1 MADDKRLIMKY
12 LSQVIGKMVG
22 ALMEFIQAIGLPVK
36 KAILWL
42 AGVLTE
48 SNLDTLSSEKG
59 AAPGFVAAL
68 LFVFLIIGVL
78 IYSFQVRRKS
88 QAILWLYKLIKSY
101 ETPQEFTQNIT
112 DIDIEV
118 RKRWGQNAYDE
129 LARGWLEYKETL
141 VLYGEGDSCHLRNSV
156 RPATFFNAEDLNFTP
171 GFWKILPGLFV
182 TIGLFLTFLGLV
194 AALDSLK
201 VTGMDAAQL
210 KGSLQ
215 TLLETASAKF
225 IMSLTGLACSIIFTI
240 RLRLGVS
247 QIENRL
253 HELANHTEF
262 LLKFISLEDIA
273 TDQLAAIKEQKEHFR
288 TIGLE
293 LVAELGRPL
302 KEDLPITI
310 AQSISDAMSPLISKV
325 TEVGTEGVGGM
336 VSDLSEK
343 FSKDVSGALES
354 ASISIQAAGD
364 KIDQSSANI
373 GAELSSSVLALKQMI
388 DEVQETTKGRMLDT
402 GEALANSFGQT
413 ANQIS
418 EQANSLSDTLIAPLN
433 DLQAKIAI
441 LSSDISESGAQFKIM
456 SESVKIGADATQ
468 KAASSFEKSAQDF
481 SKVTSPINRSIEL
494 IAGSISDLEHS
505 TANVNDT
512 LTEGIKQL
520 MASSENALNSAVE
533 IIRGEQSALENALQG
548 MQDVIEEFRGQGDR
562 LDELDEKLGVAFET
576 YAEHVESQLEEMK
589 LHARDLTER
598 LTPALDKMREVVE
611 HAEQFIPESGV
622 QRR

>member
-1 MADDKRLIMKY
+1 MA
-12 LSQVIGKMVG
+12 G
-22 ALMEFIQAIGLPVK
+22 ALVEFIQTIGLPVK
-36 KAILWL
+36 KVILWL
-42 AGVLTE
+42 ANVLTE

-68 LFVFLIIGVL
+68 LFVFLVIGVL

-88 QAILWLYKLIKSY
+88 QAILWLYNLIKSY

-141 VLYGEGDSCHLRNSV
+141 VLYGEGDSRHLRNSV

-182 TIGLFLTFLGLV
+182 TIGLFLTFLGLI

-210 KGSLQ
+210 KDSLQ

-388 DEVQETTKGRMLDT
+388 DEVQESTKGRMLDT
-402 GEALANSFGQT
+402 GDAIASSFGQT
-413 ANQIS
+413 ANQIT
-418 EQANSLSDTLIAPLN
+418 EQANSLSETLIAPLN

-441 LSSDISESGAQFKIM
+441 LSSDISESGGQFKIM
-456 SESVKIGADATQ
+456 SESVKLGADAAQ

-494 IAGSISDLEHS
+494 IAGSISDLEDS

-512 LTEGIKQL
+512 LTQGIKQL

-589 LHARDLTER
+589 LHARNLTER

>member
-1 MADDKRLIMKY
+1 MKHWC
-12 LSQVIGKMVG
+12 QVLCKKQGV
-22 ALMEFIQAIGLPVK
+22 LVEFIQTIGLPVK

-48 SNLDTLSSEKG
+48 SNLDTAPVEKG
-59 AAPGFVAAL
+59 AAPGFVAAVLFL
-68 LFVFLIIGVL
+68 LLIVGVV
-78 IYSFQVRRKS
+78 IYSFQLRQRIH
-88 QAILWLYKLIKSY
+88 AISWLYNLIKGY

-118 RKRWGQNAYDE
+118 RKRWGREAYDE

-141 VLYGEGDSCHLRNSV
+141 VLYGENESRHFRNSV
-156 RPATFFNAEDLNFTP
+156 RPSTFFNAEDLNFTP
-171 GFWKILPGLFV
+171 GFWKIVPGLFV

-201 VTGMDAAQL
+201 VSGMDAVQL

-225 IMSLTGLACSIIFTI
+225 VMSLTGLACSIIFTI
-240 RLRLGVS
+240 RLRTGVS
-247 QIENRL
+247 KIENKL
-253 HELANHTEF
+253 HELCNHTEF

-310 AQSISDAMSPLISKV
+310 AQSISDAMSPLVSKV
-325 TEVGTEGVGGM
+325 AQVGTEGVGGM
-336 VSDLSEK
+336 VEDLSAK
-343 FSKDVSGALES
+343 FSEDVSKALNEAS
-354 ASISIQAAGD
+354 TSISNAGTM
-364 KIDQSSANI
+364 IDTVSENMSR
-373 GAELSSSVLALKQMI
+373 ELLSSVSALKEMI
-388 DEVQETTKGRMLDT
+388 EEVQGATKSRMLDT
-402 GEALANSFGQT
+402 GKELADSFGKT
-413 ANQIS
+413 ASTIT
-418 EQANSLSDTLIAPLN
+418 EQASSLSDTLVAPLN
-433 DLQAKIAI
+433 DLQNKIAI
-441 LSSDISESGAQFKIM
+441 LSSDISESGAQFKVM
-456 SESVKIGADATQ
+456 SESVKMGADATQ

-481 SKVTSPINRSIEL
+481 SRVSSPINRSIEL
-494 IAGSISDLEHS
+494 ISESISDLEDS
-505 TANVNDT
+505 TANVNET

-520 MASSENALNSAVE
+520 MVSGENALKSAVE

-548 MQDVIEEFRGQGDR
+548 MQDVIEDFKGQGAR
-562 LDELDEKLGVAFET
+562 LDDMDEKLGAAFDT
-576 YAEHVESQLEEMK
+576 YAEHVESQLEEMR
-589 LHARDLTER
+589 LHARELTER

-622 QRR
+622 NRR

>member
-1 MADDKRLIMKY
+1 
-12 LSQVIGKMVG
+12 
-22 ALMEFIQAIGLPVK
+22 MEFIQTIGLSVK

-48 SNLDTLSSEKG
+48 SNLDTAPVEKG
-59 AAPGFVAAL
+59 AAPGFVAAVLFL
-68 LFVFLIIGVL
+68 LLIVGVV
-78 IYSFQVRRKS
+78 IYSFQLRQRIH
-88 QAILWLYKLIKSY
+88 AISWLYNLIKGY

-118 RKRWGQNAYDE
+118 RKRWGREAYDE

-141 VLYGEGDSCHLRNSV
+141 VLYGENESRHFRNSV
-156 RPATFFNAEDLNFTP
+156 RPSTFFNAEDLNFTP
-171 GFWKILPGLFV
+171 GFWKIVPGLFV

-201 VTGMDAAQL
+201 VSGMDAVQL

-225 IMSLTGLACSIIFTI
+225 VMSLTGLACSIIFTI
-240 RLRLGVS
+240 RLRTGVS
-247 QIENRL
+247 KIENKL
-253 HELANHTEF
+253 HELCNHTEF

-310 AQSISDAMSPLISKV
+310 AQSISDAMSPLVSKV
-325 TEVGTEGVGGM
+325 AQVGTEGVGGM
-336 VSDLSEK
+336 VEDLSAK
-343 FSKDVSGALES
+343 FSEDVSKALNEAS
-354 ASISIQAAGD
+354 TSISNAGTM
-364 KIDQSSANI
+364 IDTVSENMSR
-373 GAELSSSVLALKQMI
+373 ELLSSVSALKEMI
-388 DEVQETTKGRMLDT
+388 EEVQGATKSRMLDT
-402 GEALANSFGQT
+402 GKELADSFGKT
-413 ANQIS
+413 ASTIT
-418 EQANSLSDTLIAPLN
+418 EQASSLSDTLVAPLN
-433 DLQAKIAI
+433 DLQNKIAI
-441 LSSDISESGAQFKIM
+441 LSSDISESGAQFKVM
-456 SESVKIGADATQ
+456 SESVKMGADATQ

-481 SKVTSPINRSIEL
+481 SRVSSPINRSIEL
-494 IAGSISDLEHS
+494 ISESISDLEDS
-505 TANVNDT
+505 TANVNET

-520 MASSENALNSAVE
+520 MASSESALKSAVE

-548 MQDVIEEFRGQGDR
+548 MQDVIEDFKGQGDR
-562 LDELDEKLGVAFET
+562 LDDIDEKLGAAFET

-589 LHARDLTER
+589 LHARELTER

-622 QRR
+622 NRR

>member
-1 MADDKRLIMKY
+1 
-12 LSQVIGKMVG
+12 
-22 ALMEFIQAIGLPVK
+22 MEFIQTIGLSVK

-48 SNLDTLSSEKG
+48 SNLDTAPVEKG
-59 AAPGFVAAL
+59 AAPGFVAAVLFL
-68 LFVFLIIGVL
+68 LLIVGVV
-78 IYSFQVRRKS
+78 IYSFQLRQRIH
-88 QAILWLYKLIKSY
+88 AISWLYNLIKGY

-118 RKRWGQNAYDE
+118 RKRWGREAYDE

-141 VLYGEGDSCHLRNSV
+141 VLYGENESRHFRNSV
-156 RPATFFNAEDLNFTP
+156 RPSTFFNAEDLNFTP
-171 GFWKILPGLFV
+171 GFWKIVPGLFV

-201 VTGMDAAQL
+201 VSGMDAVQL

-225 IMSLTGLACSIIFTI
+225 VMSLTGLACSIIFTI
-240 RLRLGVS
+240 RLRTGVS
-247 QIENRL
+247 KIENKL
-253 HELANHTEF
+253 HELCNHTEF

-310 AQSISDAMSPLISKV
+310 AQSISDAMSPLVSKV
-325 TEVGTEGVGGM
+325 AQVGTEGVGGM
-336 VSDLSEK
+336 VEDLSAK
-343 FSKDVSGALES
+343 FSKDVSKALNEAS
-354 ASISIQAAGD
+354 TSISDAG
-364 KIDQSSANI
+364 KMIDTVSVNMS
-373 GAELSSSVLALKQMI
+373 EELLSSVSALKEMI
-388 DEVQETTKGRMLDT
+388 EEVQGATKSRMLDT
-402 GEALANSFGQT
+402 GKELAESFGKT
-413 ANQIS
+413 ASNIT
-418 EQANSLSDTLIAPLN
+418 EQASSLSDTLVAPLN
-433 DLQAKIAI
+433 DLQNKIAI
-441 LSSDISESGAQFKIM
+441 LSSDISESGAQFKVM
-456 SESVKIGADATQ
+456 SESVKMGADATQ
-468 KAASSFEKSAQDF
+468 RAASSFEKSAQDF
-481 SKVTSPINRSIEL
+481 SRVSSPINRSIEL
-494 IAGSISDLEHS
+494 ISESISDLEDS
-505 TANVNDT
+505 TANVNET

-520 MASSENALNSAVE
+520 MASSENALKSAVE

-548 MQDVIEEFRGQGDR
+548 MQDVIEDFKGQGDR
-562 LDELDEKLGVAFET
+562 LDDIDEKLGAAFET

-589 LHARDLTER
+589 LHARELTER

-622 QRR
+622 NRR

>member
-1 MADDKRLIMKY
+1 
-12 LSQVIGKMVG
+12 
-22 ALMEFIQAIGLPVK
+22 MEFIQNIGLPVK

-42 AGVLTE
+42 AGILTE
-48 SNLDTLSSEKG
+48 SNVDSSLVNLGEPVEKG
-59 AAPGFVAAL
+59 AAPGFVAAV
-68 LFVFLIIGVL
+68 LFAFLILGVL
-78 IYSFQVRRKS
+78 VYSIQVSRRTK
-88 QAILWLYKLIKSY
+88 AILWLYNLIKGY

-112 DIDIEV
+112 DIDMEV
-118 RKRWGQNAYDE
+118 RKRWGEKSYDE

-141 VLYGEGDSCHLRNSV
+141 VLYGDGESRHFRNSV
-156 RPATFFNAEDLNFTP
+156 RPSTFFNAEDLNFTP
-171 GFWKILPGLFV
+171 GFWKIVPGLFV

-201 VTGMDAAQL
+201 VSGMDAVQL

-215 TLLETASAKF
+215 NLLDAASAKF
-225 IMSLTGLACSIIFTI
+225 VMSLTGLACSIIFTI

-253 HELANHTEF
+253 HKFCNHTEF

-302 KEDLPITI
+302 KEDLPVTI
-310 AQSISDAMSPLISKV
+310 AQSISDAMSPLMSKV
-325 TEVGTEGVGGM
+325 AEVGTEGVGGM
-336 VSDLSEK
+336 VNDLSK
-343 FSKDVSGALES
+343 QFSKDVSGALES
-354 ASISIQAAGD
+354 ASKSIKDAGV
-364 KIDQSSANI
+364 KIDESSANI
-373 GAELSSSVLALKQMI
+373 GAQLSTSVLALKQMI
-388 DEVQETTKGRMLDT
+388 DEVQGSTKERMLVT

-413 ANQIS
+413 ANQIT
-418 EQANSLSDTLIAPLN
+418 EQASTLSDTLIAPLN
-433 DLQAKIAI
+433 ELQTKIAI
-441 LSSDISESGAQFKIM
+441 LSSDISESGAQFKVM
-456 SESVKIGADATQ
+456 SESVKMGADATQ
-468 KAASSFEKSAQDF
+468 RAASSFEKSAQDF
-481 SKVTSPINRSIEL
+481 SRVSSPINRSIEL
-494 IAGSISDLEHS
+494 ISESISDLEDS
-505 TANVNDT
+505 TANVNET

-520 MASSENALNSAVE
+520 MASSENALKSAVE

-548 MQDVIEEFRGQGDR
+548 MQDVIEDFKGQGAR
-562 LDELDEKLGVAFET
+562 LDDMDEKLGAAFET

-589 LHARDLTER
+589 LHARELTER

-622 QRR
+622 NRR

>member
-1 MADDKRLIMKY
+1 MKRLIVRY
-12 LSQVIGKMVG
+12 LCQVIGKMAG
-22 ALMEFIQAIGLPVK
+22 ALVEFIQTIGLPVK
-36 KAILWL
+36 KVILWL
-42 AGVLTE
+42 ANVLTE

-68 LFVFLIIGVL
+68 LFVFLVIGVL

-88 QAILWLYKLIKSY
+88 QAILWLYNLIKSY

-118 RKRWGQNAYDE
+118 RKRWGQTAYDE

-141 VLYGEGDSCHLRNSV
+141 VLYGEGDSRHLRNSV

-182 TIGLFLTFLGLV
+182 TIGLFLTFLGLI

-210 KGSLQ
+210 KDSLQ

-388 DEVQETTKGRMLDT
+388 DEVQESTKGRMLDT
-402 GEALANSFGQT
+402 GDAIASSFGQT
-413 ANQIS
+413 ANQIT
-418 EQANSLSDTLIAPLN
+418 EQANSLSETLIAPLN

-441 LSSDISESGAQFKIM
+441 LSSDISESGGQFKIM
-456 SESVKIGADATQ
+456 SESVKLGADAAQ

-494 IAGSISDLEHS
+494 IAGSISDLEDS

-512 LTEGIKQL
+512 LTQGIKQL

>member
-1 MADDKRLIMKY
+1 MKRLIVRY
-12 LSQVIGKMVG
+12 LCQVIGKMAG
-22 ALMEFIQAIGLPVK
+22 ALVEFIQTIGLPVK
-36 KAILWL
+36 KVILWL
-42 AGVLTE
+42 ANVLTE

-68 LFVFLIIGVL
+68 LFVFLVIGVL

-88 QAILWLYKLIKSY
+88 QAILWLYNLIKSY

-141 VLYGEGDSCHLRNSV
+141 VLYGEGDSRHLRNSV

-182 TIGLFLTFLGLV
+182 TIGLFLTFLGLI

-210 KGSLQ
+210 KDSLQ

-388 DEVQETTKGRMLDT
+388 DEVQESTKGRMLDT
-402 GEALANSFGQT
+402 GDAIASSFGQT
-413 ANQIS
+413 ANQIT
-418 EQANSLSDTLIAPLN
+418 EQANSLSETLIAPLN

-441 LSSDISESGAQFKIM
+441 LSSDISESGGQFKIM
-456 SESVKIGADATQ
+456 SESVKLGADAAQ

-494 IAGSISDLEHS
+494 IAGSISDLEDS

-512 LTEGIKQL
+512 LTQGIKQL

>member
-1 MADDKRLIMKY
+1 
-12 LSQVIGKMVG
+12 
-22 ALMEFIQAIGLPVK
+22 MEFIQTIGLSVK

-48 SNLDTLSSEKG
+48 SNLDTAPVEKG
-59 AAPGFVAAL
+59 AAPGFVAAVLFL
-68 LFVFLIIGVL
+68 LLIVGVV
-78 IYSFQVRRKS
+78 IYSFQLRQRIH
-88 QAILWLYKLIKSY
+88 AISWLYNLIKGY

-118 RKRWGQNAYDE
+118 RKRWGREAYDE

-141 VLYGEGDSCHLRNSV
+141 VLYGENESRHFRNSV
-156 RPATFFNAEDLNFTP
+156 RPSTFFNAEDLNFTP
-171 GFWKILPGLFV
+171 GFWKIVPGLFV

-201 VTGMDAAQL
+201 VSGMDAVQL

-225 IMSLTGLACSIIFTI
+225 VMSLTGLACSIIFTI
-240 RLRLGVS
+240 RLRTGVS
-247 QIENRL
+247 KIENKL
-253 HELANHTEF
+253 HELCNHTEF

-310 AQSISDAMSPLISKV
+310 AQSISDAMSPLVSKV
-325 TEVGTEGVGGM
+325 AQVGTEGVGGM
-336 VSDLSEK
+336 VEDLSAK
-343 FSKDVSGALES
+343 FSKDVSKALNEAS
-354 ASISIQAAGD
+354 TSISDAG
-364 KIDQSSANI
+364 KMIDTVSVNMS
-373 GAELSSSVLALKQMI
+373 EELLSSVSALKEMI
-388 DEVQETTKGRMLDT
+388 EEVQGATKSRMLDT
-402 GEALANSFGQT
+402 GKELAESFGKT
-413 ANQIS
+413 ASNIT
-418 EQANSLSDTLIAPLN
+418 EQASSLSDTLVAPLN
-433 DLQAKIAI
+433 DLQNKIAI
-441 LSSDISESGAQFKIM
+441 LSSDISESGAQFKVM
-456 SESVKIGADATQ
+456 SESVKMGADATQ
-468 KAASSFEKSAQDF
+468 RAASSFEKSAQDF
-481 SKVTSPINRSIEL
+481 SRVSSPINRSIEL
-494 IAGSISDLEHS
+494 ISESISDLEDS
-505 TANVNDT
+505 TANVNET

-520 MASSENALNSAVE
+520 MASSENALKSAVE

-548 MQDVIEEFRGQGDR
+548 MQDVIEDFKGQGDR
-562 LDELDEKLGVAFET
+562 LDDMDEKLGAAFET
-576 YAEHVESQLEEMK
+576 YADHVESQLEEMK
-589 LHARDLTER
+589 LHARELTER

-622 QRR
+622 NRR

>member
-1 MADDKRLIMKY
+1 
-12 LSQVIGKMVG
+12 
-22 ALMEFIQAIGLPVK
+22 MEFIQTIGLPVK

-48 SNLDTLSSEKG
+48 SNLDTAPVEKG
-59 AAPGFVAAL
+59 AAPGFVAAVLFL
-68 LFVFLIIGVL
+68 LLIVGVV
-78 IYSFQVRRKS
+78 IYSFQLRQRIH
-88 QAILWLYKLIKSY
+88 AISWLYNLIKGY

-118 RKRWGQNAYDE
+118 RKRWGREAYDE

-141 VLYGEGDSCHLRNSV
+141 VLYGENESRHFRNSV
-156 RPATFFNAEDLNFTP
+156 RPSTFFNAEDLNFTP
-171 GFWKILPGLFV
+171 GFWKIVPGLFV

-201 VTGMDAAQL
+201 VSGMDAVQL

-225 IMSLTGLACSIIFTI
+225 VMSLTGLACSIIFTI
-240 RLRLGVS
+240 RLRTGVS
-247 QIENRL
+247 KIENKL
-253 HELANHTEF
+253 HELCNHTEF

-310 AQSISDAMSPLISKV
+310 AQSISDAMSPLVSKV
-325 TEVGTEGVGGM
+325 AQVGTEGVGGM
-336 VSDLSEK
+336 VEDLSAK
-343 FSKDVSGALES
+343 FSEDVSKALNEAS
-354 ASISIQAAGD
+354 TSISNAGTM
-364 KIDQSSANI
+364 IDTV
-373 GAELSSSVLALKQMI
+373 AENMSRELLSSVSALKEMI
-388 DEVQETTKGRMLDT
+388 EEVQGATKSRMLDT
-402 GEALANSFGQT
+402 GKELADSFGKT
-413 ANQIS
+413 ASTIT
-418 EQANSLSDTLIAPLN
+418 EQASSLSDTLVAPLN
-433 DLQAKIAI
+433 DLQNKIAI
-441 LSSDISESGAQFKIM
+441 LSSDISESGAQFKVM
-456 SESVKIGADATQ
+456 SESVKMGADATQ

-481 SKVTSPINRSIEL
+481 SRVSSPINRSIEL
-494 IAGSISDLEHS
+494 ISESISDLEDS
-505 TANVNDT
+505 TANVNET

-520 MASSENALNSAVE
+520 MVSGENALKSAVE

-548 MQDVIEEFRGQGDR
+548 MQDVIEDFKGQGAR
-562 LDELDEKLGVAFET
+562 LDDMDEKLGAAFDT
-576 YAEHVESQLEEMK
+576 YAEHVESQLEEMR
-589 LHARDLTER
+589 LHARELTER

-622 QRR
+622 NRR

>member
-1 MADDKRLIMKY
+1 
-12 LSQVIGKMVG
+12 V
-22 ALMEFIQAIGLPVK
+22 EFIQTIGLPVK

-48 SNLDTLSSEKG
+48 SNLDTAPVEKG
-59 AAPGFVAAL
+59 AAPGFVAAVLFL
-68 LFVFLIIGVL
+68 LLIVGVV
-78 IYSFQVRRKS
+78 IYSFQLRQRIH
-88 QAILWLYKLIKSY
+88 AISWLYNLIKGY

-118 RKRWGQNAYDE
+118 RKRWGREAYDE

-141 VLYGEGDSCHLRNSV
+141 VLYGENESRHFRNSV
-156 RPATFFNAEDLNFTP
+156 RPSTFFNAEDLNFTP
-171 GFWKILPGLFV
+171 GFWKIVPGLFV

-201 VTGMDAAQL
+201 VSGMDAVQL

-225 IMSLTGLACSIIFTI
+225 VMSLTGLACSIIFTI
-240 RLRLGVS
+240 RLRTGVS
-247 QIENRL
+247 KIENKL
-253 HELANHTEF
+253 HELCNHTEF

-310 AQSISDAMSPLISKV
+310 AQSISDAMSPLVSKV
-325 TEVGTEGVGGM
+325 AQVGTEGVGGM
-336 VSDLSEK
+336 VEDLSAK
-343 FSKDVSGALES
+343 FSEDVSKALNEAS
-354 ASISIQAAGD
+354 TSISNAGTM
-364 KIDQSSANI
+364 IDTVSENMSR
-373 GAELSSSVLALKQMI
+373 ELLSSVSALKEMI
-388 DEVQETTKGRMLDT
+388 EEVQGATKSRMLDT
-402 GEALANSFGQT
+402 GKELADSFGKT
-413 ANQIS
+413 ASTIT
-418 EQANSLSDTLIAPLN
+418 EQASSLSDTLVAPLN
-433 DLQAKIAI
+433 DLQNKIAI
-441 LSSDISESGAQFKIM
+441 LSSDISESGAQFKVM
-456 SESVKIGADATQ
+456 SESVKMGADATQ

-481 SKVTSPINRSIEL
+481 SRVSSPINRSIEL
-494 IAGSISDLEHS
+494 ISESISDLEDS
-505 TANVNDT
+505 TANVNET

-520 MASSENALNSAVE
+520 MVSGENALKSAVE

-548 MQDVIEEFRGQGDR
+548 MQDVIEDFKGQGAR
-562 LDELDEKLGVAFET
+562 LDDMDEKLGAAFDT
-576 YAEHVESQLEEMK
+576 YAEHVESQLEEMR
-589 LHARDLTER
+589 LHARELTER

-622 QRR
+622 NRR

>member
-1 MADDKRLIMKY
+1 
-12 LSQVIGKMVG
+12 
-22 ALMEFIQAIGLPVK
+22 MEFIQTIGLSVK

-48 SNLDTLSSEKG
+48 SNLDTAPVEKG
-59 AAPGFVAAL
+59 AAPGFVAAVLFL
-68 LFVFLIIGVL
+68 LLIVGVV
-78 IYSFQVRRKS
+78 IYSFQLRQRIH
-88 QAILWLYKLIKSY
+88 AISWLYNLIKGY

-112 DIDIEV
+112 EIDIEV
-118 RKRWGQNAYDE
+118 RKRWGREAYDE

-141 VLYGEGDSCHLRNSV
+141 VLYGENESRHFRNSV
-156 RPATFFNAEDLNFTP
+156 RPSTFFNAEDLNFTP
-171 GFWKILPGLFV
+171 GFWKIVPGLFV

-201 VTGMDAAQL
+201 VSGMDAVQL

-225 IMSLTGLACSIIFTI
+225 VMSLTGLACSIIFTI
-240 RLRLGVS
+240 RLRTGVS
-247 QIENRL
+247 KIENKL
-253 HELANHTEF
+253 HELCNHTEF

-310 AQSISDAMSPLISKV
+310 AQSISDAMSPLVSKV
-325 TEVGTEGVGGM
+325 AQVGTEGVGGM
-336 VSDLSEK
+336 VEDLSAK
-343 FSKDVSGALES
+343 FSEDVSKALNEAS
-354 ASISIQAAGD
+354 TSISNAGTM
-364 KIDQSSANI
+364 IDTVSENMSR
-373 GAELSSSVLALKQMI
+373 ELLSSVSALKEMI
-388 DEVQETTKGRMLDT
+388 EEVQGATKSRMLDT
-402 GEALANSFGQT
+402 GKELADSFGKT
-413 ANQIS
+413 ASTIT
-418 EQANSLSDTLIAPLN
+418 EQASSLSDTLVAPLN
-433 DLQAKIAI
+433 DLQNKIAI
-441 LSSDISESGAQFKIM
+441 LSSDISESGAQFKVM
-456 SESVKIGADATQ
+456 SESVKMGADATQ

-481 SKVTSPINRSIEL
+481 SRVSSPINRSIEL
-494 IAGSISDLEHS
+494 ISESISDLEDS
-505 TANVNDT
+505 TANVNET

-520 MASSENALNSAVE
+520 MVSGENALKSAVE

-548 MQDVIEEFRGQGDR
+548 MQDVIEDFKGQGAR
-562 LDELDEKLGVAFET
+562 LDDMDEKLGAAFDT
-576 YAEHVESQLEEMK
+576 YAEHVESQLEEMR
-589 LHARDLTER
+589 LHARELTER

-622 QRR
+622 NRR

>member
-1 MADDKRLIMKY
+1 
-12 LSQVIGKMVG
+12 
-22 ALMEFIQAIGLPVK
+22 MEFIQTIGLSVK

-48 SNLDTLSSEKG
+48 SNLDTAPVEKG
-59 AAPGFVAAL
+59 AAPGFVAAVLFL
-68 LFVFLIIGVL
+68 LLIVGVV
-78 IYSFQVRRKS
+78 IYSFQLRQRIH
-88 QAILWLYKLIKSY
+88 AISWLYNLIKGY

-118 RKRWGQNAYDE
+118 RKRWGREAYDD

-141 VLYGEGDSCHLRNSV
+141 VLYGENESRHFRNSV
-156 RPATFFNAEDLNFTP
+156 RPSTFFNAEDLNFTP
-171 GFWKILPGLFV
+171 GFWKIVPGLFV

-201 VTGMDAAQL
+201 VSGMDAVQL

-225 IMSLTGLACSIIFTI
+225 VMSLTGLACSIIFTI
-240 RLRLGVS
+240 RLRTGVS
-247 QIENRL
+247 KIENKL
-253 HELANHTEF
+253 HELCNHTEF

-310 AQSISDAMSPLISKV
+310 AQSISDAMSPLVSKV
-325 TEVGTEGVGGM
+325 AQVGTEGVGGM
-336 VSDLSEK
+336 VEDLSAK
-343 FSKDVSGALES
+343 FSKDVSKALNEAS
-354 ASISIQAAGD
+354 TSISNAG
-364 KIDQSSANI
+364 KMIDTVSENMS
-373 GAELSSSVLALKQMI
+373 EELLSSVSALKEMI
-388 DEVQETTKGRMLDT
+388 EEVQGATKSRMLDT
-402 GEALANSFGQT
+402 GKELADSFGKT
-413 ANQIS
+413 ASTIT
-418 EQANSLSDTLIAPLN
+418 EQASSLSDTLVAPLN
-433 DLQAKIAI
+433 DLQNKIAI
-441 LSSDISESGAQFKIM
+441 LSSDISESGAQFKVM
-456 SESVKIGADATQ
+456 SESVKMGADATQ
-468 KAASSFEKSAQDF
+468 RAASSFEKSAQDF
-481 SKVTSPINRSIEL
+481 SRVSSPINRSIEL
-494 IAGSISDLEHS
+494 ISESISDLEDS
-505 TANVNDT
+505 TANVNET

-520 MASSENALNSAVE
+520 MASSENALKSAVE

-548 MQDVIEEFRGQGDR
+548 MQDVIEDFKGQGDR
-562 LDELDEKLGVAFET
+562 LDDIDEKLGAAFET

-589 LHARDLTER
+589 LHARELTER

-622 QRR
+622 NRR

>member
-1 MADDKRLIMKY
+1 
-12 LSQVIGKMVG
+12 
-22 ALMEFIQAIGLPVK
+22 MEFIQTIGLPVK

-48 SNLDTLSSEKG
+48 SNLDTAPVEKG
-59 AAPGFVAAL
+59 AAPGFVAAVLFL
-68 LFVFLIIGVL
+68 LLIVGVV
-78 IYSFQVRRKS
+78 IYSFQLRQRIH
-88 QAILWLYKLIKSY
+88 AISWLYNLIKGY

-118 RKRWGQNAYDE
+118 RKRWGREAYDE

-141 VLYGEGDSCHLRNSV
+141 VLYGENESRHFRNSV
-156 RPATFFNAEDLNFTP
+156 RPSTFFNAEDLNFTP
-171 GFWKILPGLFV
+171 GFWKIVPGLFV

-201 VTGMDAAQL
+201 VSGMDAVQL

-225 IMSLTGLACSIIFTI
+225 VMSLTGLACSIIFTI
-240 RLRLGVS
+240 RLRTGVS
-247 QIENRL
+247 KIENKL
-253 HELANHTEF
+253 HELCNHTEF

-310 AQSISDAMSPLISKV
+310 AQSISDAMSPLVSKV
-325 TEVGTEGVGGM
+325 AQVGTEGVGGM
-336 VSDLSEK
+336 VEDLSAK
-343 FSKDVSGALES
+343 FSEDVSKALNEAS
-354 ASISIQAAGD
+354 TSISNAGTM
-364 KIDQSSANI
+364 IDTVSENMSR
-373 GAELSSSVLALKQMI
+373 ELLSSVSALKEMI
-388 DEVQETTKGRMLDT
+388 EEVQGATKSRMLDT
-402 GEALANSFGQT
+402 GKELADSFGKT
-413 ANQIS
+413 ASTIT
-418 EQANSLSDTLIAPLN
+418 EQASSLSDTLVAPLN
-433 DLQAKIAI
+433 DLQNKIAI
-441 LSSDISESGAQFKIM
+441 LSSDISESGAQFKVM
-456 SESVKIGADATQ
+456 SESVKMGADATQ

-481 SKVTSPINRSIEL
+481 SRVSSPINRSIEL
-494 IAGSISDLEHS
+494 ISESISDLEDS
-505 TANVNDT
+505 TANVNET

-520 MASSENALNSAVE
+520 MVSGENALKSAVE

-548 MQDVIEEFRGQGDR
+548 MQDVIEDFKGQGAR
-562 LDELDEKLGVAFET
+562 LDDMDEKLGAAFDT
-576 YAEHVESQLEEMK
+576 YAEHVESQLEEMR
-589 LHARDLTER
+589 LHARELTER

-622 QRR
+622 NRR

>member
-1 MADDKRLIMKY
+1 
-12 LSQVIGKMVG
+12 
-22 ALMEFIQAIGLPVK
+22 MEFIQTIGLSVK

-48 SNLDTLSSEKG
+48 SNLDTAPVEKG
-59 AAPGFVAAL
+59 AAPGFVAAVLFL
-68 LFVFLIIGVL
+68 LLIVGVV
-78 IYSFQVRRKS
+78 IYSFQLRQRIH
-88 QAILWLYKLIKSY
+88 AISWLYNLIKGY

-118 RKRWGQNAYDE
+118 RKRWGREAYDE

-141 VLYGEGDSCHLRNSV
+141 VLYGENESRHFRNSV
-156 RPATFFNAEDLNFTP
+156 RPSTFFNAEDLNFTP
-171 GFWKILPGLFV
+171 GFWKIVPGLFV

-201 VTGMDAAQL
+201 VSGMDAVQL

-225 IMSLTGLACSIIFTI
+225 VMSLTGLACSIIFTI
-240 RLRLGVS
+240 RLRTGVS
-247 QIENRL
+247 KIENKL
-253 HELANHTEF
+253 HELCNHTEF

-310 AQSISDAMSPLISKV
+310 AQSISDAMSPLVSKV
-325 TEVGTEGVGGM
+325 AQVGTEGVGGM
-336 VSDLSEK
+336 VEDLSAK
-343 FSKDVSGALES
+343 FSEDVSKALNEAS
-354 ASISIQAAGD
+354 TSISNAGTM
-364 KIDQSSANI
+364 IDTVSENMSR
-373 GAELSSSVLALKQMI
+373 ELLSSVSALKEMI
-388 DEVQETTKGRMLDT
+388 EEVQGATKSRMLDT
-402 GEALANSFGQT
+402 GKELADSFGKT
-413 ANQIS
+413 ASTIT
-418 EQANSLSDTLIAPLN
+418 EQASSLSDTLVAPLN
-433 DLQAKIAI
+433 DLQNKIAI
-441 LSSDISESGAQFKIM
+441 LSSDISESGAQFKVM
-456 SESVKIGADATQ
+456 SESVKMGADATQ

-481 SKVTSPINRSIEL
+481 SRVSSPINRSIEL
-494 IAGSISDLEHS
+494 ISESISDLEDS
-505 TANVNDT
+505 TANVNET

-520 MASSENALNSAVE
+520 MASSESELKSAVE

-548 MQDVIEEFRGQGDR
+548 MQDVIEDFKGQGDR
-562 LDELDEKLGVAFET
+562 LDDIDEKLGAAFET

-589 LHARDLTER
+589 LHARELTER

-622 QRR
+622 NRR

>member
-1 MADDKRLIMKY
+1 MLGV
-12 LSQVIGKMVG
+12 LV
-22 ALMEFIQAIGLPVK
+22 EFIQAIGLPVK

-48 SNLDTLSSEKG
+48 SNLDTSPLEKG

-68 LFVFLIIGVL
+68 LFVLLIIGVL
-78 IYSFQVRRKS
+78 IYSFQVRRKN
-88 QAILWLYKLIKSY
+88 QAISWLYKLIKNY

-118 RKRWGQNAYDE
+118 RKRWGQYAYDE
-129 LARGWLEYKETL
+129 LARAWLEYKETL
-141 VLYGEGDSCHLRNSV
+141 VLYGEGDSRHLRNSV

-201 VTGMDAAQL
+201 VSGMDAVQL
-210 KGSLQ
+210 KDSLQ

-240 RLRLGVS
+240 SLRLGVS
-247 QIENRL
+247 EIENRL
-253 HELANHTEF
+253 HELSNHTEF

-273 TDQLAAIKEQKEHFR
+273 TDQLIAIKEQKEHFR

-388 DEVQETTKGRMLDT
+388 DEVQESTKGRMLDT
-402 GEALANSFGQT
+402 GDAIASSFGQT
-413 ANQIS
+413 ANQIT
-418 EQANSLSDTLIAPLN
+418 EQANSLSETLIAPLN

-441 LSSDISESGAQFKIM
+441 LSSDISESGGQFKIM
-456 SESVKIGADATQ
+456 SESVKLGADATQ

-494 IAGSISDLEHS
+494 IAGSISGLEDS

-512 LTEGIKQL
+512 LTQGIKQL

>member
-1 MADDKRLIMKY
+1 MKHWC
-12 LSQVIGKMVG
+12 QVLCKKQGV
-22 ALMEFIQAIGLPVK
+22 LVEFIQTIGLPVK

-48 SNLDTLSSEKG
+48 SNLDTAPVEKG
-59 AAPGFVAAL
+59 AAPGFVAAVLFL
-68 LFVFLIIGVL
+68 LLIVGVV
-78 IYSFQVRRKS
+78 IYSFQLRQRIH
-88 QAILWLYKLIKSY
+88 AISWLYNLIKGY

-118 RKRWGQNAYDE
+118 RKRWGREAYDE

-141 VLYGEGDSCHLRNSV
+141 VLYGENESRHFRNSV
-156 RPATFFNAEDLNFTP
+156 RPSTFFNAEDLNFTP
-171 GFWKILPGLFV
+171 GFWKIVPGLFV

-201 VTGMDAAQL
+201 VSGMDAVQL

-225 IMSLTGLACSIIFTI
+225 VMSLTGLACSIIFTI
-240 RLRLGVS
+240 RLRTGVS
-247 QIENRL
+247 KIENKL
-253 HELANHTEF
+253 HELCNHTEF

-310 AQSISDAMSPLISKV
+310 AQSISDAMSPLVSKV
-325 TEVGTEGVGGM
+325 AQVGTEGVGGM
-336 VSDLSEK
+336 VEDLSAK
-343 FSKDVSGALES
+343 FSEDVSKALNEAS
-354 ASISIQAAGD
+354 TSISSAGTM
-364 KIDQSSANI
+364 IDTVSENMSR
-373 GAELSSSVLALKQMI
+373 ELLSSVSALKEMI
-388 DEVQETTKGRMLDT
+388 EEVQGATKSRMLDT
-402 GEALANSFGQT
+402 GKELADSFGKT
-413 ANQIS
+413 ASTIT
-418 EQANSLSDTLIAPLN
+418 EQASSLSDTLVAPLN
-433 DLQAKIAI
+433 DLQNKIAI
-441 LSSDISESGAQFKIM
+441 LSSDISESGAQFKVM
-456 SESVKIGADATQ
+456 SESVKMGADATQ

-481 SKVTSPINRSIEL
+481 SRVSSPINRSIEL
-494 IAGSISDLEHS
+494 ISESISDLEDS
-505 TANVNDT
+505 TANVNET

-520 MASSENALNSAVE
+520 MVSGENALKSAVE

-548 MQDVIEEFRGQGDR
+548 MQDVIEDFKGQGAR
-562 LDELDEKLGVAFET
+562 LDDMDEKLGAAFDT
-576 YAEHVESQLEEMK
+576 YAEHVESQLEEMR
-589 LHARDLTER
+589 LHARELTER

-622 QRR
+622 NRR

>member
-1 MADDKRLIMKY
+1 
-12 LSQVIGKMVG
+12 V
-22 ALMEFIQAIGLPVK
+22 EFIQTIGLSVK

-48 SNLDTLSSEKG
+48 SNLDTAPVEKG
-59 AAPGFVAAL
+59 AAPGFVAAVLFL
-68 LFVFLIIGVL
+68 LLIVGVV
-78 IYSFQVRRKS
+78 IYSFQLRQRIH
-88 QAILWLYKLIKSY
+88 AISWLYNLIKGY

-118 RKRWGQNAYDE
+118 RKRWGREAYDE

-141 VLYGEGDSCHLRNSV
+141 VLYGENESRHFRNSV
-156 RPATFFNAEDLNFTP
+156 RPSTFFNAEDLNFTP
-171 GFWKILPGLFV
+171 GFWKIVPGLFV

-201 VTGMDAAQL
+201 VSGMDAVQL

-225 IMSLTGLACSIIFTI
+225 VMSLTGLACSIIFTI
-240 RLRLGVS
+240 RLRTGVS
-247 QIENRL
+247 KIENKL
-253 HELANHTEF
+253 HELCNHTEF

-310 AQSISDAMSPLISKV
+310 AQSISDAMSPLVSKV
-325 TEVGTEGVGGM
+325 AQVGTEGVGGM
-336 VSDLSEK
+336 VEDLSAK
-343 FSKDVSGALES
+343 FSEDVSKALNEAS
-354 ASISIQAAGD
+354 TSISNAGTM
-364 KIDQSSANI
+364 IDTVSENMSR
-373 GAELSSSVLALKQMI
+373 ELLSSVSALKEMI
-388 DEVQETTKGRMLDT
+388 EEVQGATKSRMLDT
-402 GEALANSFGQT
+402 GKELADSFGKT
-413 ANQIS
+413 ASTIT
-418 EQANSLSDTLIAPLN
+418 EQASSLSDTLVAPLN
-433 DLQAKIAI
+433 DLQNKIAI
-441 LSSDISESGAQFKIM
+441 LSSDISESGAQFKVM
-456 SESVKIGADATQ
+456 SESVKMGADATQ

-481 SKVTSPINRSIEL
+481 SRVSSPINRSIEL
-494 IAGSISDLEHS
+494 ISESISDLEDS
-505 TANVNDT
+505 TANVNET

-520 MASSENALNSAVE
+520 MASSESALKSAVE

-548 MQDVIEEFRGQGDR
+548 MQDVIEDFKGQGDR
-562 LDELDEKLGVAFET
+562 LDDIDEKLGAAFET

-589 LHARDLTER
+589 LHARELTER

-622 QRR
+622 NRR

>member
-1 MADDKRLIMKY
+1 MA
-12 LSQVIGKMVG
+12 G
-22 ALMEFIQAIGLPVK
+22 ALVEFIQTIGLPVK
-36 KAILWL
+36 KVILWL
-42 AGVLTE
+42 ANVLTE

-68 LFVFLIIGVL
+68 LFVFLVIGVL

-88 QAILWLYKLIKSY
+88 QAILWLYNLIKSY

-141 VLYGEGDSCHLRNSV
+141 VLYGEGDSRHLRNSV

-182 TIGLFLTFLGLV
+182 TIGLFLTFLGLI

-210 KGSLQ
+210 KDSLQ

-388 DEVQETTKGRMLDT
+388 DEVQESTKGRMLDT
-402 GEALANSFGQT
+402 GDAIASSFGQT
-413 ANQIS
+413 ANQIT
-418 EQANSLSDTLIAPLN
+418 EQANSLSETLIAPLN

-441 LSSDISESGAQFKIM
+441 LSSDISESGGQFKIM
-456 SESVKIGADATQ
+456 SESVKLGADAAQ

-494 IAGSISDLEHS
+494 IAGSISDLEDS

-512 LTEGIKQL
+512 LTQGIKQL

>member
-1 MADDKRLIMKY
+1 MA
-12 LSQVIGKMVG
+12 G
-22 ALMEFIQAIGLPVK
+22 ALVEFIQTIGLPVK
-36 KAILWL
+36 KVILWL
-42 AGVLTE
+42 ANVLTE

-68 LFVFLIIGVL
+68 LFVFLVIGVL

-88 QAILWLYKLIKSY
+88 QAILWLYNLIKSY

-141 VLYGEGDSCHLRNSV
+141 VLYGEGDSRHLRNSV

-182 TIGLFLTFLGLV
+182 TIGLFLTFLGLI

-210 KGSLQ
+210 KDSLQ

-388 DEVQETTKGRMLDT
+388 DEVQESTKGRMLDT
-402 GEALANSFGQT
+402 GDAIASSFGQT
-413 ANQIS
+413 ANQIT
-418 EQANSLSDTLIAPLN
+418 EQANSLSETLIAPLN

-441 LSSDISESGAQFKIM
+441 LSSDISESGGQFKIM
-456 SESVKIGADATQ
+456 SESVKLGADAAQ
-468 KAASSFEKSAQDF
+468 KAALSFEKSAQDF

-494 IAGSISDLEHS
+494 IAGSISDLEDS

-512 LTEGIKQL
+512 LTQGIKQL

>member
-1 MADDKRLIMKY
+1 
-12 LSQVIGKMVG
+12 V
-22 ALMEFIQAIGLPVK
+22 EFIQTIGLSVK

-48 SNLDTLSSEKG
+48 SNLDTAPVEKG
-59 AAPGFVAAL
+59 AAPGFVAAVLFL
-68 LFVFLIIGVL
+68 LLIVGVV
-78 IYSFQVRRKS
+78 IYSFQLRQRIH
-88 QAILWLYKLIKSY
+88 AISWLYNLIKGY

-118 RKRWGQNAYDE
+118 RKRWGREAYDE

-141 VLYGEGDSCHLRNSV
+141 VLYGENESRHFRNSV
-156 RPATFFNAEDLNFTP
+156 RPSTFFNAEDLNFTP
-171 GFWKILPGLFV
+171 GFWKIVPGLFV

-201 VTGMDAAQL
+201 VSGMDAVQL

-225 IMSLTGLACSIIFTI
+225 VMSLTGLACSIIFTI
-240 RLRLGVS
+240 RLRTGVS
-247 QIENRL
+247 KIENKL
-253 HELANHTEF
+253 HELCNHTEF

-310 AQSISDAMSPLISKV
+310 AQSISDAMSPLVSKV
-325 TEVGTEGVGGM
+325 AQVGTEGVGGM
-336 VSDLSEK
+336 VEDLSAK
-343 FSKDVSGALES
+343 FSEDVSKALNEAS
-354 ASISIQAAGD
+354 TSISNAGTM
-364 KIDQSSANI
+364 IDTVSENMSR
-373 GAELSSSVLALKQMI
+373 ELLSSVSALKEMI
-388 DEVQETTKGRMLDT
+388 EEVQGATKSRMLDT
-402 GEALANSFGQT
+402 GKELADSFGKT
-413 ANQIS
+413 ASTIT
-418 EQANSLSDTLIAPLN
+418 EQASSLSDTLVAPLN
-433 DLQAKIAI
+433 DLQNKIAI
-441 LSSDISESGAQFKIM
+441 LSSDISESGAQFKVM
-456 SESVKIGADATQ
+456 SESVKMGADATQ
-468 KAASSFEKSAQDF
+468 RAASSFEKSAQDF
-481 SKVTSPINRSIEL
+481 SRVSSPINRSIEL
-494 IAGSISDLEHS
+494 ISESISDLEDS
-505 TANVNDT
+505 TANVNET

-520 MASSENALNSAVE
+520 MASSESALKSAVE

-548 MQDVIEEFRGQGDR
+548 MQDVIEDFKGQGDR
-562 LDELDEKLGVAFET
+562 LDDIDEKLGAAFET

-589 LHARDLTER
+589 LHARELTER

-622 QRR
+622 NRR